1 MDLYFSLYQ
10 QKRLPQQQQESSM
23 LLSRVNVERIL
34 ALVVGCLGMIAAGS
48 VYAFGAYINAVKAH
62 FNYTQ
67 SQGINILLN
76 STIDTNFKTKTL

>member
-10 QKRLPQQQQESSM
+10 QKIQPQQQQESSM
-23 LLSRVNVERIL
+23 LLSRVKVERIL

-67 SQGINILLN
+67 SQGINIFR
-76 STIDTNFKTKTL
+76 TQR